1 MGLRLGLKVGFKELR
16 LESKFLN
23 RELWF
28 LYDLKH
34 FLTNFFQASAKNE
47 SDRGQRA
54 RARGIAKQKDES
66 ESSDDSSS
74 EVDEPED
81 KGGRR
86 SKVDKSESEADADEE
101 ASSRESSQRPNTRKS
116 EGGNNKNAL
125 K

>member
-1 MGLRLGLKVGFKELR
+1 
-16 LESKFLN
+16 
-23 RELWF
+23 
-28 LYDLKH
+28 
-34 FLTNFFQASAKNE
+34 
-47 SDRGQRA
+47 
-54 RARGIAKQKDES
+54 
-66 ESSDDSSS
+66 
-74 EVDEPED
+74 VDEPED